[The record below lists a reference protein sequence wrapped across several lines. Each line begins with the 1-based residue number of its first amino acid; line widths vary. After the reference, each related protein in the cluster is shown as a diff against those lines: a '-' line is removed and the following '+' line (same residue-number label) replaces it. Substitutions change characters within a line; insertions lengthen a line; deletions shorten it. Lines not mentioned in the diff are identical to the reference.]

1 MVSRESEVLQAKTIL
16 NERYVILYQIGQGS
30 YSKVYI
36 GLDSNSPDK
45 LVAIKTEEA
54 KNENSAESSL
64 TYDVEFLKNAQDLV
78 GIPKYFGKGFSANN
92 SIEYIVTEVIGPSIG
107 DLLKFCGG
115 KFTLKT
121 TLMLFL

>member
-1 MVSRESEVLQAKTIL
+1 MTDMWFCTKLDKAPT
-16 NERYVILYQIGQGS
+16 
-30 YSKVYI
+30 SKVYI

-45 LVAIKTEEA
+45 LVAIKTEES
-54 KNENSAESSL
+54 KQEDNNESSL
-64 TYDVEFLKNAQDLV
+64 TYDVEFLKASQDLV
-78 GIPKYFGKGFSANN
+78 GIPKYFGKGYSANHK
-92 SIEYIVTEVIGPSIG
+92 IEYIVTEVIGPSIG